1 MVERYCYAD
10 KISNFLKLTSDEF
23 INTVKTSFL
32 NNHALEL
39 SDEQIHA
46 WIDSFHVI
54 QRMNLP
60 SDIHI
65 IFEYSLPYESGRRPD
80 VILLSNEHVLILE
93 FKMKGTIKEADVD
106 QAKAYARD
114 ISEYHYES
122 RDKQVVPMLVLT
134 RTSNINQN
142 IGGVHC
148 VSSDNLQAALD
159 EIYVGCV
166 EACDYESWINSK
178 YEPLPTIVDAARRI
192 MNEEELPNIRKV
204 NSTCIPQ
211 ALASLNKLTEYA
223 KENKKHVIAFVTGV
237 PGAGKTYL
245 GLQYVYNTKNA
256 NAICLSGNGPLVEV
270 LTDALGSDVFVKE
283 IHKVEREFLDYG
295 AHDFNSNVLVFD
307 EGQRAWDINRM
318 QFKGRGDRSEADVMI
333 QLCEE
338 RLDWCVFLILVGEGQ
353 EIYSGENEGIPLW
366 NAAINNGNIAWEV
379 ACPPKLDQNFANHTL
394 LDNIEREAFDLTVSL
409 RSHLSGTVSK
419 FINYIMNGEI
429 SEAAKLAGLIYD
441 EGYDMYCTQD
451 LEAAKEYCQDRYQE
465 EPSKKYGILA
475 SSEGRGLFRFGVDN
489 DYKYRENVSKAK
501 WFNAPS
507 DSPESCCSFNTVFTE
522 FEVQGLEL
530 DLPIVAWG
538 LDMIWQRE
546 NWKKFKPREDINSDA
561 NTYRRNS
568 YRVLL
573 TRGRDGFIVF
583 VPPMKQLKKVY
594 DVLLEAGIKEIN

>member
-1 MVERYCYAD
+1 
-10 KISNFLKLTSDEF
+10 
-23 INTVKTSFL
+23 
-32 NNHALEL
+32 
-39 SDEQIHA
+39 
-46 WIDSFHVI
+46 
-54 QRMNLP
+54 
-60 SDIHI
+60 
-65 IFEYSLPYESGRRPD
+65 
-80 VILLSNEHVLILE
+80 
-93 FKMKGTIKEADVD
+93 MKGTIKEADVD

-114 ISEYHYES
+114 LNEYHYES

-134 RTSNINQN
+134 RTSNLNETRGN
-142 IGGVHC
+142 VTC
-148 VSSDNLQAALD
+148 VSADNLQTILNGYYSGNVSPADLD
-159 EIYVGCV
+159 KW
-166 EACDYESWINSK
+166 ANSR

-192 MNEEELPNIRKV
+192 MNEEKLPNIRKV

-211 ALASLNKLTEYA
+211 ALESLNKLTDYA

-245 GLQYVYNTKNA
+245 GIQYVYNTKDA

-283 IHKVEREFLDYG
+283 IHKVETEFLDYG

-307 EGQRAWDINRM
+307 EGQRAWNVAQM
-318 QFKGRGDRSEADVMI
+318 EFKGRGNRSEADVMI

-353 EIYSGENEGIPLW
+353 EIYSGENKGIPLW
-366 NAAINNGNIAWEV
+366 NAAINNGNIAWEI
-379 ACPPKLDQNFANHTL
+379 ACPPKLDQNFTNHTL
-394 LDNIEREAFDLTVSL
+394 IENINREAFDLTISL

-419 FINYIMNGEI
+419 FINHIMNGEI
-429 SEAAKLAGLIYD
+429 SDAAKLGNLIYD

-451 LEAAKEYCQDRYQE
+451 LDKAKEYCKDRYQE
-465 EPSKKYGILA
+465 EPDKKYGILA
-475 SSEGRGLFRFGVDN
+475 SSEGRGLFRFDVNN
-489 DYKYRENVSKAK
+489 DYKYRKNVSKAK

-507 DSPESCCSFNTVFTE
+507 DSPESCCSFNVVFTE

-538 LDMIWQRE
+538 LDMVWQRE
-546 NWKKFKPREDINSDA
+546 NWKKFRMREDINSDA

-583 VPPMKQLKKVY
+583 VPKMKQLKQVY
-594 DVLLEAGIKEIN
+594 DVLREAGIKELN